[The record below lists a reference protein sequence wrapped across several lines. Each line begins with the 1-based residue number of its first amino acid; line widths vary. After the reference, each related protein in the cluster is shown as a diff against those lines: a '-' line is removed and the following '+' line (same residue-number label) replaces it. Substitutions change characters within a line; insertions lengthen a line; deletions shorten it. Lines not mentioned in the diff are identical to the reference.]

1 MSWRSRSET
10 ASCRRK
16 ELEAFINFVA
26 NFHSALQFTFIVSE
40 IELPFLDIT
49 LRISGTRIQISVHY
63 NDTTL
68 TTSSIFLLSI
78 LRTANVLSLTA
89 SFSACVA
96 FALAMLTSL
105 CDQRRW
111 FLSLLTVVILFPHLK
126 MIYREYQ
133 PLAVMTRCAR
143 PNRVITVDR
152 VPLVLTYHPFNTK
165 IKRFLLQNFR
175 ILSMDEQT
183 RCVFPHGL
191 QARRQFT

>member
-1 MSWRSRSET
+1 MSWRSGSKT
-10 ASCRRK
+10 ASCGRK

-49 LRISGTRIQISVHY
+49 LRISGTRVQISVHY
-63 NDTTL
+63 NDTDTL
-68 TTSSIFLLSI
+68 NFLHFSSLHPEYCKRSIPYSQFL
-78 LRTANVLSLTA
+78 RR
-89 SFSACVA
+89 VA
-96 FALAMLTSL
+96 FALAMVTSF

-111 FLSLLTVVILFPHLK
+111 FLSLLTVVIVFPHLK
-126 MIYREYQ
+126 MI
-133 PLAVMTRCAR
+133 R
-143 PNRVITVDR
+143 PNRVINVDR

-183 RCVFPHGL
+183 RCVFPHRL